1 MSNAP
6 KTVLAIHDLPGFGR
20 AALSVIV
27 PVLSCLGVQAVAL
40 PTAVLSTH
48 TGGLGTPVTALR
60 RWRITSGWACGLTAS
75 TLAIWRTLPR
85 PSWWSRPLNC
95 GPAP

>member
-1 MSNAP
+1 MQREGRSMTNAP

-48 TGGLGTPVTALR
+48 TGCPARPCGWKALLLVRQRPV
-60 RWRITSGWACGLTAS
+60 
-75 TLAIWRTLPR
+75 P
-85 PSWWSRPLNC
+85 
-95 GPAP
+95 PAPKAQAQ